1 MILEWPLQHGRLHRS
16 VPATCSYQIINLRVL
31 QHCLFKVHHHLRYD
45 LYWYHESLNLLL
57 LNHFLHLLFHITNK
71 R

>member
-1 MILEWPLQHGRLHRS
+1 M
-16 VPATCSYQIINLRVL
+16 PATCSYQITNLRLL
-31 QHCLFKVHHHLRYD
+31 QHCHFKVLHHLHYD
-45 LYWYHESLNLLL
+45 LYWYHENLTFLL

>member
-1 MILEWPLQHGRLHRS
+1 MILEWTLQHGRLHRS
-16 VPATCSYQIINLRVL
+16 VLDTCSYQITNLRV
-31 QHCLFKVHHHLRYD
+31 QPHCLFKVHHHLRHAQF
-45 LYWYHESLNLLL
+45 WYHVNLNLLR